1 MNFQPYSVSYLIKT
15 RAKTKQNK
23 KNRALTGN
31 EQDSENWD
39 GETADLNRPEEF
51 VCFFRAVLAAF
62 GSSRLGAESELAAG
76 LCYSLSNGGI

>member
-1 MNFQPYSVSYLIKT
+1 MSPISLKPGQ
-15 RAKTKQNK
+15 KQNKTK

-51 VCFFRAVLAAF
+51 VCFFRAVLAAY